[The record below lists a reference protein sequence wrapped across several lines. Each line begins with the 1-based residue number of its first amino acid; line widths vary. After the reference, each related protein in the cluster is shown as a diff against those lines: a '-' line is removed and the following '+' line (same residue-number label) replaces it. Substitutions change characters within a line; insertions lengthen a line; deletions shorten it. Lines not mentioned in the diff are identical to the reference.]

1 MNDFGYIYK
10 KMPLTSVLLSIS
22 ALSMI
27 GIPPTVGFF
36 SKWYLALGAAG
47 EREYI
52 YIAILVISSLLN
64 AIYFFKMIEKIFM
77 AKDRDLKPIG
87 RDSVM
92 ELPWTMMIPILISIL
107 MILGLGLFN
116 VKIIN
121 ILLMSLGGIG
131 I

>member
-1 MNDFGYIYK
+1 
-10 KMPLTSVLLSIS
+10 
-22 ALSMI
+22 
-27 GIPPTVGFF
+27 
-36 SKWYLALGAAG
+36 
-47 EREYI
+47 
-52 YIAILVISSLLN
+52 
-64 AIYFFKMIEKIFM
+64 M

-92 ELPWTMMIPILISIL
+92 ELPWTMMIPIVISIL